1 MINLG
6 TIDIIPILILLT
18 HETDVSPFIL
28 AFFNFCVLY
37 FTVYRFFNSF
47 VRFILKYS
55 IIFDAIVM
63 VLIFKFQFQLFHA
76 CGNTIDFFYIALATL
91 LNLLIKSSSFF
102 LCVQIPMNFL
112 LRNHINNSFSLS
124 NLSDF
129 LFLAWLCWLEPL
141 IGCFSIF
148 LFQIWYHKFCLAL
161 FSEPVAYYF
170 TLYIFVISIS
180 LISPVLLRSNWH
192 MVYV

>member
-6 TIDIIPILILLT
+6 AIDIIPILILLT

-63 VLIFKFQFQLFHA
+63 VLICKFQFQLFHA

-102 LCVQIPMNFL
+102 FLCRFQWIFYLEENTNRCVLHSYQFK
-112 LRNHINNSFSLS
+112 INKKRGLK
-124 NLSDF
+124 
-129 LFLAWLCWLEPL
+129 
-141 IGCFSIF
+141 IF
-148 LFQIWYHKFCLAL
+148 Y
-161 FSEPVAYYF
+161 
-170 TLYIFVISIS
+170 T
-180 LISPVLLRSNWH
+180 
-192 MVYV
+192 